1 MVPNSQRKSGT
12 PVAFNPKG
20 DGVFRPVCVDHSGMP
35 VEIAFLP
42 DGGVVERRTIPE
54 AYIENLK
61 KHTAA
66 ERDVTPRGS
75 MAGNTQKHR
84 LKIMEMPATLAASLA
99 RRFGPYKS
107 NKKDWIRWLNNDG
120 QCFMTSQ
127 YRLGR

>member
-54 AYIENLK
+54 AYIEGLK
-61 KHTAA
+61 THTKA
-66 ERDVTPRGS
+66 ERDDTPRGS
-75 MAGNTQKHR
+75 LLGNTQKHR
-84 LKIMEMPATLAASLA
+84 LKIMEMPKPLYFMLR
-99 RRFGPYKS
+99 RRFGDFKT
-107 NKKDWIRWLNNDG
+107 NKKDWIKWLQNDG
-120 QCFMTSQ
+120 QCFLTSQ
-127 YRLGR
+127 YRLG